1 MTETG
6 GKAFAKAIIVWLIV
20 GLAAGSISAVFLTA
34 HEYREAAGLTGAVL
48 ESNSVA
54 EGLKGKSDEDVQ
66 RGEEYLKKY
75 GYRPYGNLEHNLL
88 FAWGIHALIFA
99 AAGGCLYAHRVKRRR
114 MQRKRIRELTEY
126 LQAVNRG
133 EAGALSR
140 TEDEF
145 SRLED
150 EIYKTVMELACT
162 KEKAVK
168 EHEVLSERIA
178 DIAHQ
183 LKTPL
188 TSMSLM
194 TELLEEYQTEE
205 AAGYMAHLKRQVGRL
220 TRLVNGL
227 LTLARLDSHVI
238 QFQQSRVE
246 ALELIKN
253 AAEPLRE
260 ILERENITLEITPKG
275 EDDVFFSTDEQ
286 WTGEALLNILKNCIE
301 HTPRR
306 GRICVNYHKNPL
318 YTEIQV
324 EDGGRGFSRK
334 DLPHLFERFY
344 RGEGAVKDS
353 AGIGLALAKAIVEGQ
368 NGHIQAENSPAGHAR
383 FRLRFYPEPH
393 SSTKADC

>member
-1 MTETG
+1 
-6 GKAFAKAIIVWLIV
+6 
-20 GLAAGSISAVFLTA
+20 
-34 HEYREAAGLTGAVL
+34 
-48 ESNSVA
+48 
-54 EGLKGKSDEDVQ
+54 
-66 RGEEYLKKY
+66 
-75 GYRPYGNLEHNLL
+75 
-88 FAWGIHALIFA
+88 
-99 AAGGCLYAHRVKRRR
+99 
-114 MQRKRIRELTEY
+114 
-126 LQAVNRG
+126 
-133 EAGALSR
+133 
-140 TEDEF
+140 
-145 SRLED
+145 
-150 EIYKTVMELACT
+150 MELACT

-286 WTGEALLNILKNCIE
+286 WTGEAVLNILKNCIE

-353 AGIGLALAKAIVEGQ
+353 AGIGLALAKAIVESQ

-393 SSTKADC
+393 SSAKADC